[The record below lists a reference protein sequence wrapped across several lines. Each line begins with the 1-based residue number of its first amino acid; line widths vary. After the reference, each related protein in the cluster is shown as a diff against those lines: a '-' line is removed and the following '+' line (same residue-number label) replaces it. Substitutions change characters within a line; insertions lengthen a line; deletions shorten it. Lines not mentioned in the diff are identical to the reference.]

1 MQKSKIPSKYS
12 MLTINEFIRVFGPV
26 EQEEIDSNFRRL
38 EEPLEY
44 LVNKQVYRR
53 DQANAILQMAAEEY
67 AAKVR

>member
-12 MLTINEFIRVFGPV
+12 MLTINEFIRVFGSV
-26 EQEEIDSNFRRL
+26 EQEEIDSNFRGM

-44 LVNKQVYRR
+44 LVNKQIYSR

>member
-12 MLTINEFIRVFGPV
+12 MLTINEFIRVFGSV
-26 EQEEIDSNFRRL
+26 EQEEIDSNFRSL

-44 LVNKQVYRR
+44 LVNKQVIRR
-53 DQANAILQMAAEEY
+53 EKANAILQMAAEEY